1 MKYFR
6 LAWMLLMLGGGILV
20 CLPSCSDKDNG
31 MEQPKDPDD
40 PDNPDD
46 PDDPTLPDLPDNYIE
61 HKMLEGELMYYG
73 HDNYSKEGGAIYFF
87 YLKDLTSNT
96 GGRAIN
102 LSFYV
107 NVPRQTAGKFT
118 LPDGKYTAAKTWEIG
133 TFNNFDVAHYR
144 SSWRVVAP
152 KVTEYVVERGE
163 FTVTSKDNIYTIV
176 GIVAGGTIIS
186 KDPNTNALTL
196 NPNEAALKFTYTGKL
211 PVTDYSDE
219 YENPDDPDTPDDPDP
234 EVPKVTMTTGSLYR
248 YNDNVYFLQLKDANP
263 TNLYDATFYLKLPA
277 SETPQLVSGDYA
289 GATTG
294 AEMTIDITKSF
305 WNFTDKA
312 NLNDKIKNRLKEETK
327 ITVVNN
333 GNHNYTIT
341 GTLEGTSDKTNK
353 ATALEISFTGTLPFE
368 DYADPEPVEPV
379 VPEVTMTT
387 GNLDYYDGNVYTL
400 TLKDANPTDTYEATF
415 SFKLPASD
423 TPQLVSG
430 DYPVS
435 TTGGEMTF
443 DAAKSSWTFIDKA
456 NLNDRVKNTI
466 KEGTLT
472 VVNNGSHNYT
482 VTGTLK
488 GTSDTGQETAIK
500 IDFTGTVPFNDY
512 STPPTPE
519 APEATMTIADMYY
532 NGDNVFYL
540 NLKDGKSGSQTY
552 DITFYITLTPP
563 SPLGLA
569 SGDYT
574 ASTAGGE
581 KTYDTT
587 NSKSFWNYIDRSSGY
602 ADTFKNGI
610 TEGTLTVVNSGGDNY
625 TITGTLKGLDEYQK
639 ETSLKIS
646 FTGKIP
652 CEDYSY

>member
-40 PDNPDD
+40 PQDPDD
-46 PDDPTLPDLPDNYIE
+46 PDDPDDPNDDTPSY
-61 HKMLEGELMYYG
+61 KMTVGELMYYG
-73 HDNYSKEGGAIYFF
+73 HDSDYSKDGGAVYFL
-87 YLKDLTSNT
+87 YLKDANP
-96 GGRAIN
+96 IN
-102 LSFYV
+102 VCSICFYV
-107 NVPRQTAGKFT
+107 NVPKQKAGSFT
-118 LPDGKYTAAKTWEIG
+118 LPEGKYTGTNTWEIG
-133 TFNNFDVAHYR
+133 TFNTKDTEKYKSN
-144 SSWRVVAP
+144 WNLINP
-152 KVTEYVVERGE
+152 KWTQYVVGSGE
-163 FTVTSKDNIYTIV
+163 FEVSIKDSYYIITGKVRGGHIKDDDTID
-176 GIVAGGTIIS
+176 GDETGA
-186 KDPNTNALTL
+186 
-196 NPNEAALKFTYTGKL
+196 KFTFTGKL
-211 PVTDYSDE
+211 PCTDYSAD
-219 YENPDDPDTPDDPDP
+219 YEDPNDPDTPDDPDP

-289 GATTG
+289 GATTA

-312 NLNDKIKNRLKEETK
+312 NLNDKIKNRLKEGTK

-443 DAAKSSWTFIDKA
+443 DAAKSSWTFIDTA

-552 DITFYITLTPP
+552 DATFYITLTPP

-574 ASTAGGE
+574 ASTTGGE
-581 KTYDTT
+581 MTYNTT

-610 TEGTLTVVNSGGDNY
+610 TEGTLTVVNNGSDNY
-625 TITGTLKGLDEYQK
+625 TSTGTLKGLDEYQK